1 MPFPLKSLKSSLALG
16 GLLGLTPE
24 EAEAAPYGVK
34 RFKKLWHG
42 VTGTLEEAAGNYQ
55 NILDEGFVRGQ
66 SSELGLPGTSVSEDP
81 WTSWRLFTGANAK
94 AQPGSPEGPNKA
106 MMLAVDPLV
115 KPSEVRNLSP
125 AQYLTGVHPEKPE
138 LYGKPNLFWR
148 EDERFAMR
156 SPGDVTEY
164 SYRQLSENPEVKK
177 YWDMMDEIDADPL
190 TDPMTKW
197 PAVQAYKDAHPDWD
211 YERLSEIQSEVK
223 YGLIDPSEVKYITN
237 TPGEQQLVKPRI
249 PTAAETNIVD
259 RMIDLDDRYAMS
271 VKEVS
276 AARRNMKFHKGPE
289 GKLAYR
295 NEYNNYVQ
303 RMALKDWVGMLHSL
317 RGNSSLLEQR
327 LGKELFNKEKG
338 KYGTEKPSSG
348 ITGTYQEDIVAAM
361 KDALPAKDYDRLS
374 VKFRDAAE
382 TRRQLMKY
390 ASPDFE
396 QNILLHE
403 QMGGDLAV
411 SNIADRELSQ
421 LYSSYY
427 KKRNDWLDDAYKTIG
442 GMSTPKTKPKLPA
455 VAAAGS
461 GFAGNIGEAKPTTG
475 IQQFF
480 QISPVGQFM
489 TGIARSV
496 PETAESMINE
506 AQSMGSQFYGLPKQQ
521 SGTKFTSYLTE
532 QGIIPPKTGSAWE
545 ALGGLLGL

>member
-1 MPFPLKSLKSSLALG
+1 MPFPLKPLGSSLALG
-16 GLLGLTPE
+16 ILLGLTPE
-24 EAEAAPYGVK
+24 EAEGAPYGVK

-42 VTGTLEEAAGNYQ
+42 VAGGPKEAAENYQ
-55 NILDEGFVRGQ
+55 NILGEGFLKGQ
-66 SSELGLPGTSVSEDP
+66 SAELNLPGTSVSEDP
-81 WTSWRLFTGANAK
+81 WVSWRLFTGVNAK
-94 AQPGSPEGPNKA
+94 AQPGSPTGPNKA
-106 MMLAVDPLV
+106 MMLAVDPQIE
-115 KPSEVRNLSP
+115 PSQVRNLSP
-125 AQYLTGVHPEKPE
+125 AQYLTGIHPDKPE

-148 EDERFAMR
+148 EDERFALR
-156 SPGDVTEY
+156 SLENVTEY
-164 SYRQLSENPEVKK
+164 DYKQLSENPEVKQ
-177 YWDMMDEIDADPL
+177 YWDMMDEVYADPSA
-190 TDPMTKW
+190 DPMTKW
-197 PAVQAYKDAHPDWD
+197 PAIQAYKEAHPNWD
-211 YERLSEIQSEVK
+211 YERLTDIQADVK
-223 YGLIDPSEVKYITN
+223 HGLLDPSEIKYVHS
-237 TPGEQQLVKPRI
+237 TPGEQQLIKPRI
-249 PTAAETNIVD
+249 PTAAEKNIIN

-276 AARRNMKFHKGPE
+276 AARRNMKFYKGPE
-289 GKLAYR
+289 GKLTYR

-303 RMALKDWVGMLHSL
+303 RVALKDWIGMLNSL

-338 KYGTEKPSSG
+338 KYGTEKPSSV

-382 TRRQLMKY
+382 TRRKLMKY

-403 QMGGDLAV
+403 QMGSDLAV
-411 SNIADRELSQ
+411 SNIADKKLSQ

-442 GMSTPKTKPKLPA
+442 GMSTPKTKAKLPA
-455 VAAAGS
+455 VAAGEV
-461 GFAGNIGEAKPTTG
+461 AGNIGEAKPTTG

-480 QISPVGQFM
+480 QTNPVGQFM

-506 AQSMGSQFYGLPKQQ
+506 AQSMGSQFYGLPEQQ
-521 SGTKFTSYLTE
+521 SGTKFTNYLTE

-545 ALGGLLGL
+545 TLGGLLGL